1 MVSFKILKSL
11 SSKIVICLY
20 IYIYIY
26 LFIYLYVWHL
36 KIFLLYLLT
45 CRVVEVLIIYKFLA
59 YITKNK
65 FHKLQNI
72 SI

>member
-1 MVSFKILKSL
+1 MASFKILKSL

-20 IYIYIY
+20 IYIY

-36 KIFLLYLLT
+36 KIFPLYLLT

>member
-1 MVSFKILKSL
+1 MASFKFLEVL
-11 SSKIVICLY
+11 CSKILICLY

-26 LFIYLYVWHL
+26 IWHL

-45 CRVVEVLIIYKFLA
+45 CGVVEVLTINKFLA

-65 FHKLQNI
+65 FHKLQK
-72 SI
+72 